1 MATYSVAEAKNRLP
15 ALIAAAERGEQVTI
29 TRYGKPVVE
38 LKPVAQRR
46 KPMTPE
52 EHDAFWRDVDAL
64 NLPPSGE
71 DSGTLVDRMREA
83 DVDPEVAK
91 DW

>member
-38 LKPVAQRR
+38 LKPVAQPRR
-46 KPMTPE
+46 PMTPE
-52 EHDAFWRDVDAL
+52 EHDAFFREVDAL
-64 NLPPSGE
+64 GLPPLEE
-71 DSGTLVDRMREA
+71 DSGTLTRRMRDEE
-83 DVDPEVAK
+83 DEV
-91 DW
+91 